1 MASAS
6 LTTYAAPPLAAIGW
20 RTRLLLLLAVMLFAF
35 SCLSVGAQ
43 QGGAPLAMERSV
55 KAAFLYK
62 FRSYMEFA
70 SDPGPS
76 LVVGVLGADE
86 VAAELAQ
93 ISVGRSVGSRS
104 ITVRKLAEGDSLT
117 GLTLLFVGADAAL
130 PAASL
135 RAAEKNGTVTV
146 TEQDDGLQIGSVINF
161 RLVDE
166 RVRFEVSLPAA
177 ERCNVRLSSRLLSVA
192 YHVQK
197 GGQ

>member
-1 MASAS
+1 MVSAS
-6 LTTYAAPPLAAIGW
+6 LTLFAAPPLVAGRW
-20 RTRLLLLLAVMLFAF
+20 RNRFLALAMMLFAF
-35 SCLSVGAQ
+35 SCLAVGSQ
-43 QGGAPLAMERSV
+43 QGGTTPVLERSV

-62 FRSYMEFA
+62 FLGYMEFPA
-70 SDPGPS
+70 DPGPS

-93 ISVGRSVGSRS
+93 ITSGRNVGKRGIS
-104 ITVRKLAEGDSLT
+104 VRKLGEGDALG
-117 GLTLLFVGADAAL
+117 GLNLLFVGGEAAL
-130 PAASL
+130 PEAAL

-146 TEQDDGLQIGSVINF
+146 TERDDGLQNGSVINF

-192 YHVQK
+192 YYVQK

>member
-1 MASAS
+1 MVSAS
-6 LTTYAAPPLAAIGW
+6 LALWAVPPLAAGRW
-20 RTRLLLLLAVMLFAF
+20 RNRLLALALMLLAF
-35 SCLSVGAQ
+35 SCLAVGSQ
-43 QGGAPLAMERSV
+43 QNGATPVLERSV

-62 FRSYMEFA
+62 FLGYLEFP
-70 SDPGPS
+70 SDPGPT

-86 VAAELAQ
+86 VAAQLAQ
-93 ISVGRSVGSRS
+93 ISSGRNVGNRS
-104 ITVRKLAEGDSLT
+104 ISVRKLGEGDALG
-117 GLTLLFVGADAAL
+117 GLHLLFVGSDASL
-130 PAASL
+130 PEAAL

-192 YHVQK
+192 YYVQK

>member
-6 LTTYAAPPLAAIGW
+6 LGVFGVPPFTAGGW
-20 RTRLLLLLAVMLFAF
+20 RTRLAALAMMLFAF
-35 SCLSVGAQ
+35 SCLAVGSQ
-43 QGGAPLAMERSV
+43 QGATPVLERSV

-62 FRSYMEFA
+62 FLGYMEFP

-76 LVVGVLGADE
+76 LAVGVLGADD

-93 ISVGRSVGSRS
+93 ITSGRNVGNRS
-104 ITVRKLAEGDSLT
+104 ISVRKLGEGDALG
-117 GLTLLFVGADAAL
+117 GLNLLFVGGDAAL
-130 PAASL
+130 PEAAQ
-135 RAAEKNGTVTV
+135 RAAEKNGTVIV
-146 TEQDDGLQIGSVINF
+146 TERDGGLQSGSVINF

-192 YHVQK
+192 YYVQK

>member
-1 MASAS
+1 MVSAS
-6 LTTYAAPPLAAIGW
+6 LTLFALPPLVAGG
-20 RTRLLLLLAVMLFAF
+20 RRNRLLAVVMLMFAF
-35 SCLSVGAQ
+35 SCLAVGSQ
-43 QGGAPLAMERSV
+43 QSGTTPVLERSV

-62 FRSYMEFA
+62 FLGYMEFP
-70 SDPGPS
+70 SDPGS
-76 LVVGVLGADE
+76 TLVVGVLGADD
-86 VAAELAQ
+86 VASELAQ
-93 ISVGRSVGSRS
+93 ITNGRNVGNRTIS
-104 ITVRKLAEGDSLT
+104 VRKLGEGDALT
-117 GLTLLFVGADAAL
+117 GLQLLFVGAEASL
-130 PAASL
+130 PGASL

-146 TEQDDGLQIGSVINF
+146 TEQEDGLQIGSVINF

>member
-1 MASAS
+1 MVSAS
-6 LTTYAAPPLAAIGW
+6 LTTYAAPPLAAAGW
-20 RTRLLLLLAVMLFAF
+20 RARLLLLLAMMLFAI

-43 QGGAPLAMERSV
+43 QGVSAPVTERSV

-62 FRSYMEFA
+62 FLGYMEFP

-76 LVVGVLGADE
+76 LVVGVLGADD

-93 ISVGRSVGSRS
+93 IAGGRNVGSRS
-104 ITVRKLAEGDSLT
+104 ITVRKLAEGEPVA
-117 GLTLLFVGADAAL
+117 GLTLLFVGAEASL

-192 YHVQK
+192 YYVQK

>member
-1 MASAS
+1 M
-6 LTTYAAPPLAAIGW
+6 TTYAAPAQSAGAWLNG
-20 RTRLLLLLAVMLFAF
+20 RQLLLAMLLLAF
-35 SCLSVGAQ
+35 SCLSVNAQ
-43 QGGAPLAMERSV
+43 QGGPAPILERSV

-62 FRSYMEFA
+62 FLGYMEFPA
-70 SDPGPS
+70 DPGPS
-76 LVVGVLGADE
+76 LVVGVLGADD

-93 ISVGRSVGSRS
+93 ITNGRSVGSRS
-104 ITVRKLAEGDSLT
+104 ISVRKLSDGDALS
-117 GLTLLFVGADAAL
+117 GLNLLFVGADAAL
-130 PAASL
+130 PVATL

-146 TEQDDGLQIGSVINF
+146 TEQDNGLQVGSVINF

>member
-1 MASAS
+1 MVSAS
-6 LTTYAAPPLAAIGW
+6 LTTYAAPPLSAGGW
-20 RTRLLLLLAVMLFAF
+20 RNRLLLMLAMLLLAL

-43 QGGAPLAMERSV
+43 QGGPTPVLERSV

-62 FRSYMEFA
+62 FLGYMEFPV
-70 SDPGPS
+70 DPGPS
-76 LVVGVLGADE
+76 LVVGVMGADE

-93 ISVGRSVGSRS
+93 ITNGRSVGGRS
-104 ITVRKLAEGDSLT
+104 ISVRRLADGDALN
-117 GLTLLFVGADAAL
+117 GLALLFVGADASL

-146 TEQDDGLQIGSVINF
+146 TEQENGLQIGSVINF

>member
-1 MASAS
+1 MATGSQ
-6 LTTYAAPPLAAIGW
+6 L
-20 RTRLLLLLAVMLFAF
+20 
-35 SCLSVGAQ
+35 
-43 QGGAPLAMERSV
+43 GGPTPVLERSV

-62 FRSYMEFA
+62 FLGYMEFP
-70 SDPGPS
+70 SDPGPT

-86 VAAELAQ
+86 LAAELVQITSGRNVGNRA
-93 ISVGRSVGSRS
+93 ISVRNLRD
-104 ITVRKLAEGDSLT
+104 GDSLA
-117 GLTLLFVGADAAL
+117 GLHVLFVGADAAQ
-130 PAASL
+130 PGSAL

-146 TEQDDGLQIGSVINF
+146 TEQDDGLQTGSVINF
-161 RLVDE
+161 RVVDQ

>member
-1 MASAS
+1 MVSAS
-6 LTTYAAPPLAAIGW
+6 LALCAAPPQAAGSW
-20 RTRLLLLLAVMLFAF
+20 RSRLLALAMLLFAF
-35 SCLSVGAQ
+35 SCVAVGSQ
-43 QGGAPLAMERSV
+43 QNGATPVLERSV

-62 FRSYMEFA
+62 FLGYMEFP
-70 SDPGPS
+70 SDPGPT

-93 ISVGRSVGSRS
+93 IASGRSVGNRGIS
-104 ITVRKLAEGDSLT
+104 VRKLGEGDALA
-117 GLTLLFVGADAAL
+117 GLHLLFVGG
-130 PAASL
+130 AASLPEAAL

-146 TEQDDGLQIGSVINF
+146 TEQDNGLQRGSVINF

-192 YHVQK
+192 YYVQK

>member
-1 MASAS
+1 MVSAS
-6 LTTYAAPPLAAIGW
+6 LTTCAAPALGAGSW
-20 RTRLLLLLAVMLFAF
+20 RNRLLLVLAMSLLVL

-43 QGGAPLAMERSV
+43 QGGPAPVLERSV

-62 FRSYMEFA
+62 FLGYMEFPA
-70 SDPGPS
+70 DPGAS
-76 LVVGVLGADE
+76 LVVGVLGADD

-93 ISVGRSVGSRS
+93 IANGRSVGSRS
-104 ITVRKLAEGDSLT
+104 ISVRKLGEGDALS
-117 GLTLLFVGADAAL
+117 GLNLLFVGADAAL

-135 RAAEKNGTVTV
+135 RAAEKNGAVTV

-161 RLVDE
+161 RLVDD

>member
-1 MASAS
+1 M
-6 LTTYAAPPLAAIGW
+6 L
-20 RTRLLLLLAVMLFAF
+20 LFAF
-35 SCLSVGAQ
+35 SCLAVGSQ
-43 QGGAPLAMERSV
+43 QGVTTPLLERSV

-62 FRSYMEFA
+62 FLGYMEFPA
-70 SDPGPS
+70 DPGPS

-93 ISVGRSVGSRS
+93 ITSGRNVGNRS
-104 ITVRKLAEGDSLT
+104 ISVRKLAEGDALT
-117 GLTLLFVGADAAL
+117 GLNLLFVGGDGAL
-130 PAASL
+130 PEAAL

-146 TEQDDGLQIGSVINF
+146 TERESGLQNGSVINF
-161 RLVDE
+161 RLVDD

-192 YHVQK
+192 YYVQK

>member
-1 MASAS
+1 MISACLAS
-6 LTTYAAPPLAAIGW
+6 YAVPPLAAGGW
-20 RTRLLLLLAVMLFAF
+20 KSRLVALAMLLFAF
-35 SCLSVGAQ
+35 SCLAVGSQ
-43 QGGAPLAMERSV
+43 PGAATPMLERSV

-62 FRSYMEFA
+62 FLGYMEFPA
-70 SDPGPS
+70 DPGTT
-76 LVVGVLGADE
+76 LVVGVLGADD
-86 VAAELAQ
+86 VAAELAR
-93 ISVGRSVGSRS
+93 ITAGRNVGNRTVSVRNLREGEA
-104 ITVRKLAEGDSLT
+104 LA
-117 GLTLLFVGADAAL
+117 GLHLLFVGTDAAQ
-130 PAASL
+130 PAQAL

-146 TEQDDGLQIGSVINF
+146 TEQENGLQSGSVINF

>member
-1 MASAS
+1 MLSATPG
-6 LTTYAAPPLAAIGW
+6 LIGLPPLAAGGW
-20 RTRLLLLLAVMLFAF
+20 RTRLLALATLLFAF
-35 SCLSVGAQ
+35 SCLAVGSQ
-43 QGGAPLAMERSV
+43 QGGSTPLLERSV

-62 FRSYMEFA
+62 FLGYMEFPTA
-70 SDPGPS
+70 PGPS

-93 ISVGRSVGSRS
+93 ITSGRSVGNRS
-104 ITVRKLAEGDSLT
+104 ISVRKVGEGDALG
-117 GLTLLFVGADAAL
+117 GLNLLFVGGDASLAEAAL
-130 PAASL
+130 HT
-135 RAAEKNGTVTV
+135 AEKNGTVVV
-146 TEQDDGLQIGSVINF
+146 TEQLNGLQNGSVINF

-192 YHVQK
+192 YFVQK

>member
-1 MASAS
+1 MVSAS
-6 LTTYAAPPLAAIGW
+6 LTLVAGQPLPAGAW
-20 RTRLLLLLAVMLFAF
+20 RNRLLALAMLLLAF
-35 SCLSVGAQ
+35 SCLAVGSQ
-43 QGGAPLAMERSV
+43 QGVTTPVLERSV

-62 FRSYMEFA
+62 FLGYMEFPA
-70 SDPGPS
+70 DPGPS

-93 ISVGRSVGSRS
+93 ITSGRNVGNRS
-104 ITVRKLAEGDSLT
+104 ISVRKLADGDALS
-117 GLTLLFVGADAAL
+117 GLNLLFIGGDGAL
-130 PAASL
+130 PEAAL

-146 TEQDDGLQIGSVINF
+146 TERDNGLQNGSVINF
-161 RLVDE
+161 RLVDD

-192 YHVQK
+192 YYVQK

>member
-1 MASAS
+1 MVSAS
-6 LTTYAAPPLAAIGW
+6 LTLVAGQPTVAGAW
-20 RTRLLLLLAVMLFAF
+20 RNRLLALAMLLFAF
-35 SCLSVGAQ
+35 SCLAVGSQ
-43 QGGAPLAMERSV
+43 QGVTTPLLERSV

-62 FRSYMEFA
+62 FLGYMEFPA
-70 SDPGPS
+70 DPGPS

-93 ISVGRSVGSRS
+93 ITSGRNVGNRS
-104 ITVRKLAEGDSLT
+104 ISVRKLAEGDALT
-117 GLTLLFVGADAAL
+117 GLNLLFVGGDGAL
-130 PAASL
+130 PEAAL

-146 TEQDDGLQIGSVINF
+146 TERESGLQNGSVINF
-161 RLVDE
+161 RLVDD

-192 YHVQK
+192 YYVQK

>member
-1 MASAS
+1 MVSAS
-6 LTTYAAPPLAAIGW
+6 ITLFAAPPLLAGAW
-20 RTRLLLLLAVMLFAF
+20 RNRLLALAMMMFAF
-35 SCLSVGAQ
+35 SCLAVGSQ
-43 QGGAPLAMERSV
+43 QGGTTPVLERSV

-62 FRSYMEFA
+62 FLAYLEFPVE
-70 SDPGPS
+70 PGPT
-76 LVVGVLGADE
+76 LVVGVLGADD
-86 VAAELAQ
+86 VAAELGQ
-93 ISVGRSVGSRS
+93 ITTGRNVGNRTIS
-104 ITVRKLAEGDSLT
+104 VRKLADGDALA
-117 GLTLLFVGADAAL
+117 GVHLLFVGAEAGQPEAA
-130 PAASL
+130 L

-146 TEQDDGLQIGSVINF
+146 TEQDNGLQTGSVINF